1 MINASGNSQFA
12 VLQIIT
18 HYSLPLVHKYER
30 VLKVIVE
37 TAYLSDSELEK
48 RVKSLHKPTLN
59 QFTMSELLVN
69 LFPTSESI
77 PEPIRIKKAIEQREY
92 LIDGELKIWTGNLNP
107 VLSPVVVKEGIE
119 FKQQIIGSTPLLTTK
134 ESLEA
139 LDAAVKAYD
148 LGHGVW
154 PTMSVT
160 ERIEHV
166 EKFLAAM
173 RTQRSEVVKLLMWE
187 IGKTQ
192 KDSEKEF
199 DRTCDYIVDT
209 IKAYKDLDRNS
220 AKLIEEQG
228 FMAQIRRVPIGVSLC
243 MGPYNYPLNETFT
256 TLIPA
261 LIMGNTVV
269 FKPAKYGV
277 LLIRPLIEAF
287 RDSFPAGVI
296 NIIYGRGRETVGA
309 LMETGKIDVFAF
321 IGTNKGANEL
331 KKLHPKSH
339 RLKAIL
345 GLDAKNPA
353 IVLPDADIDNAVS
366 ECILGSLSFNGQRCT
381 ALKIIFVHKSILD
394 VFLKKFCDEVKKL
407 KPGMPW
413 DSGVSLTPLPEPGK
427 VDFLRELVKDAEQHG
442 ATVVNEDGGQF
453 SHTFFYPAVLYP
465 VNSKMRIY
473 AEEQFGPIVPIVP
486 FDEDDEAIEYVLNS
500 NYGQQVSIFGM
511 DSKRI
516 AKLMDAFVNQ
526 VGRINLNTQSQ
537 RGPDTFPFNG
547 RKDSAEGTLSVA
559 DALRVFSIRT
569 IVATKSTEGNKH
581 IISNII
587 RNRESAFLSTDYI
600 F

>member
-1 MINASGNSQFA
+1 MSQLLANVF
-12 VLQIIT
+12 
-18 HYSLPLVHKYER
+18 H
-30 VLKVIVE
+30 
-37 TAYLSDSELEK
+37 SED
-48 RVKSLHKPTLN
+48 
-59 QFTMSELLVN
+59 
-69 LFPTSESI
+69 SI
-77 PEPIRIKKAIEQREY
+77 PEHLKISHPIEQREY
-92 LIDGELKIWTGNLNP
+92 LINGELKTWNGNLNP
-107 VLSPVVVKEGIE
+107 VLSPVFIKDGNNYVQKN
-119 FKQQIIGSTPLLTTK
+119 IGSTPLLTSK

-139 LDAAVKAYD
+139 LEAAANAYD
-148 LGHGVW
+148 LGHGDW
-154 PTMSVT
+154 PTRSVVS
-160 ERIEHV
+160 RIEHV
-166 EKFLAAM
+166 EKFLSAM
-173 RTQRSEVVKLLMWE
+173 RLKRQEVVKLLMWE

-209 IKAYKDLDRNS
+209 IKGYKELDRNS

-228 FMAQIRRVPIGVSLC
+228 FMAQIRRVPLGVSLC

-287 RDSFPAGVI
+287 RDNFPPGVI

-309 LMETGKIDVFAF
+309 LMETGRIDVFAF
-321 IGTNKGANEL
+321 IGTNKGANDL

-353 IVLPDADIDNAVS
+353 IVLPDADLDNAVS
-366 ECILGSLSFNGQRCT
+366 ECITGSLSFNGQRCT
-381 ALKIIFVHKSILD
+381 ALKILFVHKSIVD
-394 VFLKKFCDEVKKL
+394 EFIRKFVAEVKKL

-413 DSGVSLTPLPEPGK
+413 EEDVSLTPLPEPGK
-427 VDFLRELVKDAEQHG
+427 VEFLRDLVEDAKLHG
-442 ATVVNEDGGQF
+442 AKVMNEHGGEF
-453 SHTFFYPAVLYP
+453 LNSFFYPAVLYP
-465 VNSKMRIY
+465 VNEKMKIY
-473 AEEQFGPIVPIVP
+473 SEEQFGPVVPIIS
-486 FDEDDEAIEYVLNS
+486 FEEDEEAIEYVVNS
-500 NYGQQVSIFGM
+500 NFGQQVSIFGS
-511 DSKRI
+511 DSKRV

-547 RKDSAEGTLSVA
+547 RKDSAEGTLSIA

-569 IVATKSTEGNKH
+569 IVATRNNDGNKQ